1 MITIKHRG
9 DFKKLQRFLKKSKRI
24 SGFRSVDLFARL
36 CVERLKE
43 ATPVDSGLTADSWVY
58 NINKKKGSQ
67 SLTINNTNIQ
77 NGANV
82 AILIEY
88 GHATASGNWV
98 EGREFIEPAILK
110 TFNDII
116 DKTWKE
122 IKSL

>member
-1 MITIKHRG
+1 MITIKSKG
-9 DFKKLQRFLKKSKRI
+9 DFKKVQRFLKKSKKI
-24 SGFRSVDLFARL
+24 SGFKNVELFAKL
-36 CVERLKE
+36 CVERLRE
-43 ATPVDSGLTADSWVY
+43 VTPVDSGLTAESWEY
-58 NINKKKGSQ
+58 EIDKKKGSK
-67 SLTINNTNIQ
+67 SLTIKNTNIQ

-88 GHATASGNWV
+88 GHATSSGAWV
-98 EGREFIEPAILK
+98 EGREFIEPAIIR